1 MPLTTKGAMGVE
13 LGPCEPCLSEKRSFG
28 YPLLEDTTTNRRT
41 RTGDL
46 NTSQPDR
53 HSPTKTKS
61 VLPILELVLRAAM
74 TAMVFLLLQIQ
85 ALFQFQLSLAQP
97 PNKLGH
103 GRGSG
108 ESDLCDASISG
119 DDRVE
124 LRAFGCK
131 SGNDQLGVRDGE
143 GHRLGTFRSYH
154 RRVRQIKAG
163 VGTLY
168 WVAAFRY
175 TALRCRQPYAVEQ
188 QSLEAC
194 HL

>member
-1 MPLTTKGAMGVE
+1 MGRLSCRV
-13 LGPCEPCLSEKRSFG
+13 GKPTSDRDVVPSLSEKIREESGKFALHC
-28 YPLLEDTTTNRRT
+28 PL
-41 RTGDL
+41 
-46 NTSQPDR
+46 
-53 HSPTKTKS
+53 
-61 VLPILELVLRAAM
+61 
-74 TAMVFLLLQIQ
+74 
-85 ALFQFQLSLAQP
+85 
-97 PNKLGH
+97 
-103 GRGSG
+103 
-108 ESDLCDASISG
+108 
-119 DDRVE
+119 
-124 LRAFGCK
+124 
-131 SGNDQLGVRDGE
+131 DGE